1 MGWHLAM
8 RDSALRRG
16 LLQGELE
23 HNYQLEVKLKLQ
35 ELQLMQRRKEI
46 TNQLMNEEE
55 VEPPRLNMV

>member
-1 MGWHLAM
+1 M
-8 RDSALRRG
+8 RDSGLRRG

-55 VEPPRLNMV
+55 VEPPLLNML

>member
-1 MGWHLAM
+1 M

>member
-1 MGWHLAM
+1 M

-23 HNYQLEVKLKLQ
+23 QNYQLEVKLKLQ

-46 TNQLMNEEE
+46 TNQLMTGEY
-55 VEPPRLNMV
+55 VEPPALNML